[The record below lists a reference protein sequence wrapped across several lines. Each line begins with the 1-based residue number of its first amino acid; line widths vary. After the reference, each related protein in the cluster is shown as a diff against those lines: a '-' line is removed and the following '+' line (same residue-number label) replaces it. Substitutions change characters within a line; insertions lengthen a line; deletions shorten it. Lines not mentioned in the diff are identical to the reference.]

1 MYTLL
6 GYQKIK
12 SNKSGREFFKM
23 FVSYT
28 DRNVDG
34 LATKEIF
41 VPTEYVEGG
50 QLLPNIDLDIQLN
63 LDGRITSVK
72 IL

>member
-12 SNKSGREFFKM
+12 SNKTGREFFKM
-23 FVSYT
+23 FVSFN
-28 DRNVDG
+28 DPNVEG
-34 LATKEIF
+34 LATKEVF
-41 VPTEYVEGG
+41 VPTELVEGG
-50 QLLPNIDLDIQLN
+50 QLLPSIDLDIQLN

-72 IL
+72 II